1 MTSLD
6 TNVVVRLIVGD
17 DARQAHAAERLV
29 ASRPCRIATTV
40 LLETEWVL
48 RAAYE
53 LPAKTIAAALR
64 NLLALE
70 NIDAADPAL
79 ADRALTAYESGLDF
93 ADALH
98 ALQGTEDDEFRT
110 FDRALMRGAA
120 KCGLR
125 GVVMVNA

>member
-17 DARQAHAAERLV
+17 DARQAQAAERLV
-29 ASRPCRIATTV
+29 ASRPCQVATTV

-48 RAAYE
+48 RAAYD
-53 LPAKTIAAALR
+53 LPARTIAMALR
-64 NLLALE
+64 NLLAIE

-98 ALQGTEDDEFRT
+98 ASQRVEGDEFAT
-110 FDRALMRGAA
+110 FDRALIRGAV

-125 GVVMVNA
+125 GIVMVNV